1 MIRTVR
7 ISNYPG
13 LVKYLREE
21 DKDTLLPLE
30 ELDNYLKGDKLIKV
44 LIDKDCRIKR
54 DIVPTDIDYHVR
66 KPSAREYDD
75 CCNEFWNVTP
85 YVIRQL

>member
-1 MIRTVR
+1 M
-7 ISNYPG
+7 
-13 LVKYLREE
+13 
-21 DKDTLLPLE
+21 PLE

-85 YVIRQL
+85 YVIKDCAVRKFYLLLIILIRLFAMSC

>member
-1 MIRTVR
+1 MSFSSRYVEKFINLWYNELSCKCNH
-7 ISNYPG
+7 ISPEARC
-13 LVKYLREE
+13 V
-21 DKDTLLPLE
+21 
-30 ELDNYLKGDKLIKV
+30 NYLKGDKLIKV

-75 CCNEFWNVTP
+75 CCNEWTNA
-85 YVIRQL
+85 

>member
-1 MIRTVR
+1 M
-7 ISNYPG
+7 
-13 LVKYLREE
+13 
-21 DKDTLLPLE
+21 PLE

-66 KPSAREYDD
+66 KPSARSMMIAAM
-75 CCNEFWNVTP
+75 NFGM
-85 YVIRQL
+85 